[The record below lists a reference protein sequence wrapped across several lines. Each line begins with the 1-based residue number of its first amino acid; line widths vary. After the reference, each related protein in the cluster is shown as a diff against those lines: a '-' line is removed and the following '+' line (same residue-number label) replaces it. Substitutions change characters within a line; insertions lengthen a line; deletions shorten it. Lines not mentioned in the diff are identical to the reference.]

1 MKIAVVLPIFNEEK
15 KISDVLDNLSKIQLP
30 IFLINDGSKDNTL
43 EVIGKKIRNNK
54 KITLISHRI
63 NLGKGSALRTG
74 GDAAFKSGFEAVIFM
89 DADGQHNPLDL
100 EKFIEKLNTGK
111 YDVVLGSRNLH
122 HGVPLVR
129 FLGNKFA
136 SVLISL
142 LFGIYVSDIL
152 SGFRAVTNKAFR
164 KLKLQS
170 RGYGVE
176 TEMIVKMSKYKLSYC
191 EVPVETIYFDKNK
204 GVTILDAL
212 GILFD
217 VCRWRINL

>member
-1 MKIAVVLPIFNEEK
+1 MKIAVVLPMYNEAK
-15 KISDVLDNLSKIQLP
+15 KINDVLDTLSKIKLP
-30 IFLINDGSKDNTL
+30 VFLVNDGSTDKTLDVISKRIKDN
-43 EVIGKKIRNNK
+43 
-54 KITLISHRI
+54 KITLISHKL

-74 GDAAFKSGFEAVIFM
+74 GEAAFEKGFDAVIFM
-89 DADGQHNPLDL
+89 DADGQHDTEDLD
-100 EKFIEKLNTGK
+100 KFIKELNTGK

-152 SGFRAVTNKAFR
+152 SGFRAVTKEGFR
-164 KLKLQS
+164 KLKLES
-170 RGYGVE
+170 TGYGVE
-176 TEMIVKMSKYKLSYC
+176 TEMIVKIAKYKLKTT
-191 EVPVETIYFDKNK
+191 EVPVRTIYHDKNK

-212 GILFD
+212 GIFID
-217 VCRWRINL
+217 VLRWRISL